1 MSRTPS
7 PCIDVC
13 KFKREGHCIGCSM
26 TKPQKSMYK
35 SLKKEAHRAA
45 FVQMLVAQQKA
56 LGRYTH
62 WAPAYLRKCLKK
74 KARPIPAV
82 RDAA

>member
-1 MSRTPS
+1 
-7 PCIDVC
+7 
-13 KFKREGHCIGCSM
+13 M